1 MKIVKSVTIALSL
14 GLLSL
19 SVSAHNGHGD
29 ELPWQACADAQKDE
43 ACQYTNS
50 HNDRYIGNCKVFSGA
65 LMCVRNKPIV
75 HLEKLTL
82 FTTVELQSGELQT
95 RAPSKLDK

>member
-1 MKIVKSVTIALSL
+1 MKILKSVTIALSL

-29 ELPWQACADAQKDE
+29 ELPWQACEEAEKDDTCE
-43 ACQYTNS
+43 YTNS

-82 FTTVELQSGELQT
+82 FTTVELQPGELQT
-95 RAPSKLDK
+95 NDPSKLDK